1 LLTYGLSFSPVQT
14 LLELGRA
21 YLRWTTSPGSGRP
34 WGRPATSFASDPTSA
49 TCPPRSRTCSRLGS
63 RPGQRRR
70 ASSLTPAE
78 LRLLL
83 LMSTHLTF
91 REIGG
96 RLYIS
101 EHTVKSEA
109 VSIYRKLRV
118 SSGGQAVER
127 IWELGPL

>member
-1 LLTYGLSFSPVQT
+1 
-14 LLELGRA
+14 
-21 YLRWTTSPGSGRP
+21 
-34 WGRPATSFASDPTSA
+34 
-49 TCPPRSRTCSRLGS
+49 
-63 RPGQRRR
+63 
-70 ASSLTPAE
+70 
-78 LRLLL
+78 
-83 LMSTHLTF
+83 MSTHLTF